1 MGKRIM
7 FFAIWLSSSLY
18 AMPTQCYDSLSGEY
32 DLQTG
37 KEKSLKKDKLK
48 LYFKQDGKDFLVS
61 SNQYNWNPL
70 VMIANN
76 EENAQFLEPI
86 SAGVVLYTYHKKI
99 KKMVIQKSYS
109 YPLIGS
115 LIVTAVLNK
124 CIE

>member
-1 MGKRIM
+1 
-7 FFAIWLSSSLY
+7 
-18 AMPTQCYDSLSGEY
+18 MPTQCYDSLSGEY

-61 SNQYNWNPL
+61 GNQYNWNPL

-99 KKMVIQKSYS
+99 KKLVIQKSYS

>member
-61 SNQYNWNPL
+61 GNQYNWNPL

-76 EENAQFLEPI
+76 EENVQLLEPI

-124 CIE
+124 CVE

>member
-1 MGKRIM
+1 MSKRII

-61 SNQYNWNPL
+61 GNQYNWNPL

-99 KKMVIQKSYS
+99 KKLVIQKSYS

-115 LIVTAVLNK
+115 LIVTAILNK

>member
-1 MGKRIM
+1 MKKRAI
-7 FFAIWLSSSLY
+7 FFAIWLSTNLY
-18 AMPTQCYDSLSGEY
+18 AMPTQCYDAMSGDY

-48 LYFKQDGKDFLVS
+48 LYFKQDEKNFLVS
-61 SNQYNWNPL
+61 GNQYNWNPL
-70 VMIANN
+70 IIIANN